1 MRKGTHTLLARSQ
14 NISRE
19 ELKPLRMTKKKY
31 KLPTQQQS
39 NDEIVSENIN
49 NRKLSLILS
58 EEKSRDFFH

>member
-1 MRKGTHTLLARSQ
+1 MRKGTHTLFARSQ

-19 ELKPLRMTKKKY
+19 ELKPLRMTKKY

-49 NRKLSLILS
+49 NRKLFVVDSVRREI
-58 EEKSRDFFH
+58 